1 MQELTKFIP
10 VQQSLERADPP
21 LLNISALASL
31 DKLNCRPKPQFDAKP
46 FLVVVFNHK
55 FMDVILECVRAALE
69 AVLDAAIAEIST
81 VRSNRTRS
89 KGNTCEP

>member
-1 MQELTKFIP
+1 M
-10 VQQSLERADPP
+10 R
-21 LLNISALASL
+21 
-31 DKLNCRPKPQFDAKP
+31 DAKP

-55 FMDVILECVRAALE
+55 VIDVMAECVSAALE
-69 AVLDAAIAEIST
+69 AVLDAALAEIPT